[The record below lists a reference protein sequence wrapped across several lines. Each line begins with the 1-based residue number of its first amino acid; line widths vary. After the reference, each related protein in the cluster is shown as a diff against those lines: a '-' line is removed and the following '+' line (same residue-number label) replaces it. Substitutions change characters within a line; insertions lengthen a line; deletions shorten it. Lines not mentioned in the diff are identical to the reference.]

1 MIDLIPL
8 LTAQLSTSE
17 LSDEFCRQVLRQIVT
32 RHSQALIQLEQAYN
46 QDKGSIVWLQTQK

>member
-17 LSDEFCRQVLRQIVT
+17 LSDELCRQVLRQIVT

-46 QDKGSIVWLQTQK
+46 QDRGTIVWLKTQK